1 MGTTGQ
7 LSPTGRGQNW
17 CGEGAWCKD
26 ISQQPD
32 TPALLK
38 ETGGLGLPWGF
49 GTSVGEASCC
59 PVLRTT
65 RHLHPKYITASQET
79 HGYNALKGVEEI
91 KSRIDVMVNVLQGF
105 ACSLVVFHIRTRPR
119 KIQDNMQMHKA
130 ALKKTEKEVK
140 SIYKVKR
147 KEAIEK
153 G

>member
-91 KSRIDVMVNVLQGF
+91 KSRIDVMVNVLQAHSKHVAWLFSTSEQGPEK
-105 ACSLVVFHIRTRPR
+105 S
-119 KIQDNMQMHKA
+119 KITCKCTKQH
-130 ALKKTEKEVK
+130 
-140 SIYKVKR
+140 
-147 KEAIEK
+147 
-153 G
+153 